1 MEVNTVNYD
10 TILAVDYHVLTIV
23 NDLVGKSSLLDG
35 LMVLIAKYG
44 PLVFDAYLVFLWFKG
59 KSDIELRQNRKRAVY
74 AAASALVALGINQ
87 IIGHAW
93 FRERPYVEHPVHML
107 LPYSP
112 DPSFPSDHAAGG
124 FSIATGVLLGKPI
137 AGFILFLFAMILA
150 ISRVYVGLH
159 YPFDVLGGG
168 LIGILGAV
176 VVNMCMGLL
185 GRPINWIFM
194 LYQKIENKI
203 PILKS
208 VRW

>member
-1 MEVNTVNYD
+1 MNYD
-10 TILAVDYHVLTIV
+10 ALVTFDYHMLTIV
-23 NDLVGKSSLLDG
+23 NDLVGKSNLLDG
-35 LMVLIAKYG
+35 LMVFIAKYG
-44 PLVFDAYLVFLWFKG
+44 PLVFDVYLVFLWFKG
-59 KSDIELRQNRKRAVY
+59 KSDIELRQNRKSAIY
-74 AAASALVALGINQ
+74 AATSALIALGLNQ

-159 YPFDVLGGG
+159 YPFDVIGGG
-168 LIGILGAV
+168 LIGILGAI
-176 VVNMCMGLL
+176 VVNLCKVLL
-185 GRPINWIFM
+185 ERPVTWVFT